1 MKKASKIAQVSGKG
15 LKWQVKKLE
24 DYNVQNW

>member
-1 MKKASKIAQVSGKG
+1 MKKASEIAQVGREW

-24 DYNVQNW
+24 DYNVQN